1 MGQKS
6 SDFFNEHIIC
16 TDDGSIHTW
25 QTTSLWKSWFEFHDD
40 ETFIWVNFS
49 LSLAW
54 VCFSKLAFLAIFRRC
69 FSMRS
74 LPDKINTTYLKHS
87 HRKSLRTTAFVC
99 FISPDVWLHK
109 AGCVEFLS
117 LVPFVH
123 VPGNGILF
131 ESIPLREKCVQVYY
145 HSLCFFTYITAG
157 SQYNIS
163 FACTIEIQFI
173 CFFPHLAG
181 PCKPAGV
188 QNEKQGWV

>member
-16 TDDGSIHTW
+16 TDDGCIHTW

-74 LPDKINTTYLKHS
+74 LPDKINNLLEAQSQEIIAY
-87 HRKSLRTTAFVC
+87 HRICVLHLTWCVAAQSWVC
-99 FISPDVWLHK
+99 
-109 AGCVEFLS
+109 
-117 LVPFVH
+117 
-123 VPGNGILF
+123 
-131 ESIPLREKCVQVYY
+131 R
-145 HSLCFFTYITAG
+145 
-157 SQYNIS
+157 IS
-163 FACTIEIQFI
+163 FACTFCSCTREWHTLWIDTFERKMCTSVLQQSVFLYIHHSWQ
-173 CFFPHLAG
+173 P
-181 PCKPAGV
+181 V
-188 QNEKQGWV
+188 

>member
-1 MGQKS
+1 
-6 SDFFNEHIIC
+6 
-16 TDDGSIHTW
+16 
-25 QTTSLWKSWFEFHDD
+25 
-40 ETFIWVNFS
+40 
-49 LSLAW
+49 
-54 VCFSKLAFLAIFRRC
+54 
-69 FSMRS
+69 MRS

-87 HRKSLRTTAFVC
+87 HRKSLRTTAFEC

-173 CFFPHLAG
+173 CFFP
-181 PCKPAGV
+181 PF
-188 QNEKQGWV
+188 GWCLKGTSQKIIFNLSFLHKRKKTILPLRIKCV